1 MQKLYEWRNRILDFF
16 WPCRAEPRPTLED
29 PDPLRLSNIHDRTY
43 KWNEHL
49 YKNPSTPWRT
59 NHWCLEGLGIHPRY
73 QGKGFGKELV
83 QYGLARAKCDT
94 SSGRTGVPCVV
105 TSSLMGEPFYP
116 RVGFNEIVGYETDS
130 PEWIE
135 GVNPMKEKG
144 FDGGA
149 VFWTWVSED
158 EDIARQKK
166 AESHAEQAG

>member
-1 MQKLYEWRNRILDFF
+1 
-16 WPCRAEPRPTLED
+16 
-29 PDPLRLSNIHDRTY
+29 
-43 KWNEHL
+43 
-49 YKNPSTPWRT
+49 
-59 NHWCLEGLGIHPRY
+59 
-73 QGKGFGKELV
+73 
-83 QYGLARAKCDT
+83 
-94 SSGRTGVPCVV
+94 
-105 TSSLMGEPFYP
+105 MGEPFYP